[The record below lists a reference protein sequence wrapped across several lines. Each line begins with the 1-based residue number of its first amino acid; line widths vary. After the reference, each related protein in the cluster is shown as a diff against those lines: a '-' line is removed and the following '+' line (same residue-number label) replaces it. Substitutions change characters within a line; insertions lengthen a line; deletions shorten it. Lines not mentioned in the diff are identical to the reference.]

1 MPYSSDKDAC
11 SVHFIRTVVL
21 KEIVLGEH
29 NTLIS
34 FDKENEDELVR
45 AAMYNSIQ
53 KQSSELTK
61 AKKSL
66 HQAEK
71 GCVGYSTQPFIP
83 IIKTS

>member
-1 MPYSSDKDAC
+1 
-11 SVHFIRTVVL
+11 
-21 KEIVLGEH
+21 
-29 NTLIS
+29 
-34 FDKENEDELVR
+34 
-45 AAMYNSIQ
+45 MYNSIQ

-71 GCVGYSTQPFIP
+71 GCVGYSTQPFIQ